1 MVLDAFRLD
10 KKIAIVTGAGKGI
23 GKDIAICFGEMGASV
38 VCVARSIEDI
48 EDTAEQIRSFG
59 SSALAVVC
67 DVTKEEQLKNLVD
80 QVLKEFKCIDILI
93 RDHDMSELEA
103 IEYFEFNVSG
113 AYVGENTPIWLYP
126 YEDL

>member
-1 MVLDAFRLD
+1 MLKADGFD
-10 KKIAIVTGAGKGI
+10 EAII
-23 GKDIAICFGEMGASV
+23 GRSSDIATSGERLIYDA
-38 VCVARSIEDI
+38 
-48 EDTAEQIRSFG
+48 
-59 SSALAVVC
+59 
-67 DVTKEEQLKNLVD
+67 N
-80 QVLKEFKCIDILI
+80 KCIDILI